1 MSCIQGFQKF
11 PLSLPSKLIKGNA
24 PELPEL
30 PEPLEPPEPPAPLAI
45 LIKNI
50 IKNKTLVT
58 IIFKT
63 YHNFV

>member
-30 PEPLEPPEPPAPLAI
+30 PTIPTTQGRKHSLESGKVDHFDDLFPKA
-45 LIKNI
+45 
-50 IKNKTLVT
+50 
-58 IIFKT
+58 
-63 YHNFV
+63 

>member
-1 MSCIQGFQKF
+1 
-11 PLSLPSKLIKGNA
+11 PL
-24 PELPEL
+24 
-30 PEPLEPPEPPAPLAI
+30 EPLEPPEPPAPLAI